1 MRTSLLILTSLLAC
15 TGCKKE
21 PAASA
26 QSAVAKHEKPDL
38 TRTISL
44 EVTDEGFVPAQ
55 VKVEA
60 GKPVK
65 LVVTR
70 QTDET
75 CAKELLIEGTTIKAA
90 LPLKTPVDIVWT
102 PSKPGQVKFGCAM
115 DMMISGLL
123 IVE

>member
-1 MRTSLLILTSLLAC
+1 M
-15 TGCKKE
+15 K
-21 PAASA
+21 
-26 QSAVAKHEKPDL
+26 QEKAEL
-38 TRTISL
+38 VRTIAL

-102 PSKPGQVKFGCAM
+102 PAKPGKVKFGCAM
-115 DMMISGLL
+115 DMMLSGLL